1 MKILN
6 EMKLSFLSKSVNEG
20 FARSAVSSFIAQL
33 DPPVNEL
40 ADIKTAVSE
49 AVTNCIVH
57 AYRNSCG
64 IIYMNVR
71 ILEDNE
77 IYIKIHDNGTGIED
91 IEKAREPLF
100 TTLPS
105 EERSGLGFTV
115 MESFMD
121 KVYIRST
128 LGKGTSVVMR
138 KKIVSRGLKHE

>member
-20 FARSAVSSFIAQL
+20 FARSAAASFIAQL

-57 AYRNSCG
+57 AYKDKVG
-64 IIYMNVR
+64 IIELNVR
-71 ILEDNE
+71 ILENSE
-77 IYIKIHDNGTGIED
+77 IYIKIHDKGAGIPD
-91 IEKAREPLF
+91 INKAREPFF
-100 TTLPS
+100 TTMPS
-105 EERSGLGFTV
+105 EERSGLGFAV

-121 KVYIRST
+121 KLSVKST
-128 LGKGTSVVMR
+128 VGKGTSVIMR
-138 KKIVSRGLKHE
+138 KKLNAKGGKYE